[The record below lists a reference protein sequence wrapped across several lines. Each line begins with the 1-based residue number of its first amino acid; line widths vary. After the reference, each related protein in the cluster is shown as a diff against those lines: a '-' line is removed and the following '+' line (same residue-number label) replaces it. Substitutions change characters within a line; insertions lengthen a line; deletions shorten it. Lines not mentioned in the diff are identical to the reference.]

1 MIWNR
6 LGLEGLLASSFGLVS
21 LAAVTAGGVSVSGH
35 LRVQKYGALAA
46 ASSQSAQMAQQLAF
60 YQQREQATSRA
71 YFLQPA
77 EHGDA
82 RCGEAARDFANLYAQ
97 LESRTIDPQQ
107 RSELLRV
114 LESWKSGEAEMQK
127 MFAFGRAGNREAM
140 LAELPASVAI
150 SKQIQTALTQY
161 GKHVADLANQSQLEQ
176 KRVSDQALRL
186 SSTLVALD
194 VVLAILCGFVAI
206 RIVSHRVWAAQLCL
220 SAIALQD
227 LSGKDIEVQTHDAL
241 GQALVSVNQV
251 KNALAKVIGEMSQV
265 GTQVSE
271 AAAHLAGSAHS
282 SARGAEDQRARTEQ
296 VSAALTEMSISV
308 AEVAKHTSAASETA
322 RYASESVQQGNRAV
336 TDLAAKMDEILEHS
350 AVAARTNEEL
360 ARQCAEIGR
369 AASLIRGITGQTNL
383 LALNAGI
390 EAARAGEHGK
400 GFQVVATEVRRLAE
414 QAGSATSEI
423 EAMIAGVQHQA
434 KGALEKTRAELDRIA
449 GGVSLTETSRVSFAH
464 IQQAVSSVDALM
476 MQIAAA
482 AQQQAATTEE
492 LNRNVEDIVRVV
504 GASAIAA
511 HESSAASTELSRLS
525 ERLQSRL
532 AEFRLRNEV
541 SANGS
546 RTTRLKSGTL
556 PPLASLAHHGVAES
570 LR

>member
-1 MIWNR
+1 
-6 LGLEGLLASSFGLVS
+6 
-21 LAAVTAGGVSVSGH
+21 
-35 LRVQKYGALAA
+35 
-46 ASSQSAQMAQQLAF
+46 
-60 YQQREQATSRA
+60 
-71 YFLQPA
+71 
-77 EHGDA
+77 
-82 RCGEAARDFANLYAQ
+82 
-97 LESRTIDPQQ
+97 
-107 RSELLRV
+107 
-114 LESWKSGEAEMQK
+114 
-127 MFAFGRAGNREAM
+127 
-140 LAELPASVAI
+140 
-150 SKQIQTALTQY
+150 
-161 GKHVADLANQSQLEQ
+161 
-176 KRVSDQALRL
+176 
-186 SSTLVALD
+186 
-194 VVLAILCGFVAI
+194 
-206 RIVSHRVWAAQLCL
+206 
-220 SAIALQD
+220 
-227 LSGKDIEVQTHDAL
+227 
-241 GQALVSVNQV
+241 
-251 KNALAKVIGEMSQV
+251 
-265 GTQVSE
+265 
-271 AAAHLAGSAHS
+271 
-282 SARGAEDQRARTEQ
+282 
-296 VSAALTEMSISV
+296 MSISV

-322 RYASESVQQGNRAV
+322 RYASESVQRGNRAV

-383 LALNAGI
+383 LALNAAI